1 MTNVVSNLPKAIIE
15 NMDNCSTSYTN
26 TASQFQINW
35 HRFPNVVPGIAHDW
49 KKKWKQEPY

>member
-35 HRFPNVVPGIAHDW
+35 HRFPNVVPDIAHDW